1 MLMFSASLV
10 VRLGVCADVRFL
22 VFTVAILA
30 QGTNRGDALCA
41 ALLLNRGVSNLGE
54 VMFSFILLACSSLL
68 FFCIACKFVF
78 FFSSR
83 SVARCTRYA
92 RRAMKTWFW
101 DRIEKQFASFFSFR
115 RVWSVC
121 RCV

>member
-1 MLMFSASLV
+1 MLCFVCVHVLYHVFFFSFFQGHV
-10 VRLGVCADVRFL
+10 VRLEVCVDVRFV

-68 FFCIACKFVF
+68 FFFASHSSLLSFSRRAVF
-78 FFSSR
+78 HAAHDTR
-83 SVARCTRYA
+83 VAR
-92 RRAMKTWFW
+92 
-101 DRIEKQFASFFSFR
+101 
-115 RVWSVC
+115 
-121 RCV
+121 